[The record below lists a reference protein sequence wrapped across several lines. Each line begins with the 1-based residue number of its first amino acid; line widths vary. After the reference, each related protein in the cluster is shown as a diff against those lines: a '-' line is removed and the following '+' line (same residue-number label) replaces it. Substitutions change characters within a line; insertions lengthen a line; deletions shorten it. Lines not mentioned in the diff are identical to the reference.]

1 MISSKDITEGH
12 INLVDH
18 ETFKKI
24 VRDVL
29 RDVGS
34 VRSTLGPGG
43 KANLVHDQNN
53 MSLYKSKDGFRD
65 IMDMHYDDYFYDAVL
80 KLIKDVS
87 AHNNQ
92 IIGDSTTS
100 AAVIL
105 EDFYVKLEDLVEKH
119 EGGFEHISLTG
130 VVNILEK
137 LKIVLKEELIE
148 KGYVQFLK
156 DYSVED
162 QKKIA
167 RKVATIAANNDKSV
181 GDYVAK
187 LFDKIIESGNA
198 DELFTDISPNYTKD
212 TTDSSEIGFRMMH
225 SYIDRIY
232 TTEPDKATAT
242 YTNPRFLLIEGAL
255 LDGDIDRLRDIID
268 WNCFMNDTPLVII
281 ASEFTQKISQWLYS
295 LRIGGQERIFADPK
309 TGKQQRCIL
318 PPYKIIPIELN
329 AGDDESHEKY
339 IDLETALGGHAIPA
353 VTQTW
358 DSLGTTPVEWDKILG
373 GAEKIV
379 CIPFETSIIGGH
391 GDSIAIQA
399 RIDKLQ
405 GELDHMVLISDG
417 GASELRKASYL
428 ERIGLLKSNMVSIR
442 VGGATFKE
450 RQYNCLVY
458 EDAIYAL
465 KSTIKN
471 GFTLAGQVSLNHL
484 IHKYSDEI
492 IEKVIAKLE
501 AEGRNVTFGKH
512 RDEALKSAIRS
523 ILDVVTETFNVAYK
537 TALENAIFDKNEL
550 DEIYKN
556 LYKSDSEKPKS
567 YNLITG
573 DYETLDL
580 KSDCNMLVAG
590 NTDYETFAANV
601 GIAALFLNTDN
612 LETLYIPRR
621 LSKEEILAKQMS
633 ANNGQ

>member
-29 RDVGS
+29 RDVAS
-34 VRSTLGPGG
+34 VRSTLGPSG

-65 IMDMHYDDYFYDAVL
+65 IMDMHYDDYFYDAIL

-105 EDFYVKLEDLVEKH
+105 KEFYVKLEDLVEKH

-137 LKIVLKEELIE
+137 LKEVLKDELIS

-156 DYSVED
+156 DYPMDE
-162 QKKIA
+162 QKKIVE
-167 RKVATIAANNDKSV
+167 KVATIAANNDKSV
-181 GDYVAK
+181 GKYIAK

-198 DELFTDISPNYTKD
+198 DELFTDITPNYSKD
-212 TTDSSEIGFRMMH
+212 TSECSEIGFRMMH
-225 SYIDRIY
+225 SYINRIY
-232 TTEPDKATAT
+232 CTEPDKSTVIH
-242 YTNPRFLLIEGAL
+242 TNPRFLLIEGAL
-255 LDGDIDRLRDIID
+255 LDGDIEKIQNIID
-268 WNCFMNDTPLVII
+268 WVCFMNGQPLVII
-281 ASEFTQKISQWLYS
+281 ASDYTNKVAQWLYS
-295 LRIGGQERIFADPK
+295 LRIGGQSRVFDDPQ
-309 TGKQQRCIL
+309 THRQQECIL
-318 PPYKIIPIELN
+318 PPYNIVAIQLS
-329 AGDDESHEKY
+329 AGDDESHERY
-339 IDLETALGGHAIPA
+339 VDLETALGGHAIPA

-358 DSLGTTPVEWDKILG
+358 ESLGTRPEEWNKILG
-373 GAEKIV
+373 DAEKIV

-391 GDSIAIQA
+391 GNTTQINA
-399 RIDKLQ
+399 RIKQLED
-405 GELDHMVLISDG
+405 ELNHMVLISDG
-417 GASELRKASYL
+417 GASELRKAAYQ

-458 EDAIYAL
+458 EDAVFAV

-471 GFTLAGQVSLNHL
+471 GFTLAGQVSLIHL
-484 IHKYSDEI
+484 IEHYSDEI
-492 IEKVIAKLE
+492 IEKVIDKLE
-501 AEGRNVTFGKH
+501 SEGRNVTFGKH
-512 RDEALKSAIRS
+512 RNDALKAAIGS
-523 ILDVVTETFNVAYK
+523 ILDVISETFNVAYI
-537 TALENAIFDKNEL
+537 TALENAIFDEK
-550 DEIYKN
+550 EIAEIKEN
-556 LYKSDSEKPKS
+556 LYNKDNKIPKS

-601 GIAALFLNTDN
+601 GIANLFLNTDN

-621 LSKEEILAKQMS
+621 LSKEEIAAKQLS
-633 ANNGQ
+633 ANKA